1 MRAVYPILQR
11 YVVANRTN
19 THHVKDVR
27 HGPKIDFSKV
37 YRSIFEVPR
46 QENSEK
52 NSCCRLVN
60 PVSERC
66 VVEKGTNTRGGGLS
80 AIIRLENKLPPAAT
94 SHSMNLLTACR
105 CP

>member
-11 YVVANRTN
+11 D
-19 THHVKDVR
+19 HVEDVR
-27 HGPKIDFSKV
+27 HGPKMDFSKV

-46 QENSEK
+46 QENSK
-52 NSCCRLVN
+52 KLMLWACKSSFRKDIRLV
-60 PVSERC
+60 
-66 VVEKGTNTRGGGLS
+66 GGGGLS

-94 SHSMNLLTACR
+94 SHPMNLLTACR

>member
-19 THHVKDVR
+19 TQITWKMFDMDQKWIFQKFIDQYLRFHVK
-27 HGPKIDFSKV
+27 KIVKKLMLWACKSSFRKD
-37 YRSIFEVPR
+37 I
-46 QENSEK
+46 
-52 NSCCRLVN
+52 RLV
-60 PVSERC
+60 
-66 VVEKGTNTRGGGLS
+66 GGGGLS

-94 SHSMNLLTACR
+94 SHPMNLLTACR

>member
-27 HGPKIDFSKV
+27 HGPKMDFSKV

-52 NSCCRLVN
+52 THADIRLV
-60 PVSERC
+60 
-66 VVEKGTNTRGGGLS
+66 GGGGLL

-94 SHSMNLLTACR
+94 SHPMNLLTACR